1 MDGHQLQHLQVPIR
15 VLDMMRMGV
24 GPTIHMGMQKSRKIK
39 QTAGLEARTI
49 RINFLTLG
57 RKKILIVSLLL
68 VTFWE
73 A

>member
-24 GPTIHMGMQKSRKIK
+24 GLTIPMGMQKNRKIK
-39 QTAGLEARTI
+39 QTAGLEAKTI

-57 RKKILIVSLLL
+57 RKKILVVSLLL